1 MSKVTKSETRRAK
14 IQTQVISSKSHVFY
28 TVSHCLGR
36 VGAGLNHSQRPL
48 NGAVYF
54 LKPLPTPQKTRRKTV
69 TITSYIV
76 LSKMTHFVLVRVH

>member
-14 IQTQVISSKSHVFY
+14 IQTQVISSKYVFY

-36 VGAGLNHSQRPL
+36 VGAGLNHSQHPL
-48 NGAVYF
+48 NGALYF